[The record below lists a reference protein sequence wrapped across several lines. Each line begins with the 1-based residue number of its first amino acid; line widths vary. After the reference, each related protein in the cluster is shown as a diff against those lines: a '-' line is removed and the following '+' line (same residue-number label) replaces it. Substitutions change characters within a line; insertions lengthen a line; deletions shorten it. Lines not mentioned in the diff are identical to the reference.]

1 MPLAP
6 NEVHYLKKLEGEYQ
20 QKSSKT
26 IFQKIAQPNPR
37 GV

>member
-20 QKSSKT
+20 KNLQKQSS
-26 IFQKIAQPNPR
+26 KIAQPNPR